1 MKLTEYVLIVTLLSF
16 GLAMATGLI
25 TIGIAE
31 IIFSS

>member
-25 TIGIAE
+25 TMGLLK
-31 IIFSS
+31 